1 MKRTLGQTI
10 CSILL
15 FAFALTPSA
24 FAQEAPLTFESSLQV
39 ELSLKERMIHRRAVE
54 AAVWGMPL
62 MNFKAMRDAL
72 KEAGSGFNDVAYFSQ
87 IQDWKFQIATPNC
100 VFRSNLPLIPAEACH
115 FVF

>member
-72 KEAGSGFNDVAYFSQ
+72 KEAGSGFNVCGLLFANTRLEISDCH
-87 IQDWKFQIATPNC
+87 TELC
-100 VFRSNLPLIPAEACH
+100 IPVKPAIDSG
-115 FVF
+115 